1 MYYKNLSCRPG
12 KVWDLSLKYGDSQ
25 NMNLGQYGAFV
36 LLKEWKHIQMH
47 QSLTSEA
54 VPSISALKE
63 SISP

>member
-1 MYYKNLSCRPG
+1 M
-12 KVWDLSLKYGDSQ
+12 WDLSLKYGDSQ